1 MYMQSKYIY
10 TYSSRQHLL
19 LYSMARVMPVYVYMY
34 VYVCIYVCIHVCVCV
49 RERQTHGRVEDID
62 GLHGCFACLLVP
74 EHEVHPLVK
83 VLRHKVTLQ
92 CLHKT

>member
-1 MYMQSKYIY
+1 M
-10 TYSSRQHLL
+10 
-19 LYSMARVMPVYVYMY
+19 
-34 VYVCIYVCIHVCVCV
+34 CVCV

-74 EHEVHPLVK
+74 EHEVNPLVK